1 MYTFKVDDL
10 ITMNEKLK
18 AFAEFLRSRD
28 ISEEDA
34 FFCRLV
40 SCELI
45 SNVIIHGGE
54 SADFEGDLADGGV
67 YITVSAKSFD
77 GVNTAPPVPD
87 VLAESG
93 RGMYIV
99 RSICAG
105 DIQQFDGG
113 LRVFYKTKK

>member
-1 MYTFKVDDL
+1 MYTFKVDNL
-10 ITMNEKLK
+10 SKMNEQLR
-18 AFAEFLRSRD
+18 AFSEFLRSKD

-54 SADFEGDLADGGV
+54 AADFTGRLADGGV
-67 YITVSAKSFD
+67 YITVLADSLNLVELD
-77 GVNTAPPVPD
+77 VRRPE

-99 RSICAG
+99 NSICP
-105 DIQQFDGG
+105 DGIERLNKG
-113 LRVFYKTKK
+113 LRVFYRIKK

>member
-10 ITMNEKLK
+10 STMNEKLR

-54 SADFEGDLADGGV
+54 AADFEGCLADGGV
-67 YITVSAKSFD
+67 YITVCAKSFD
-77 GVNTAPPVPD
+77 GVNLSPRVPD

-99 RSICAG
+99 KSICAG
-105 DIQQFDGG
+105 DIEKFNGG
-113 LRVFYKTKK
+113 LRVFYKIKN

>member
-1 MYTFKVDDL
+1 MYTFRVDDL
-10 ITMNEKLK
+10 SKMNEKLR
-18 AFAEFLRSRD
+18 AFAEFLRSKD

-54 SADFEGDLADGGV
+54 AADFKGRLADGGV
-67 YITVSAKSFD
+67 YITVLADSLDRVKLDAHR
-77 GVNTAPPVPD
+77 PE
-87 VLAESG
+87 VLAENG

-99 RSICAG
+99 KSICSG
-105 DIQQFDGG
+105 EIERLNGG
-113 LRVFYKTKK
+113 LRVFYKIKK